1 MAQTVKRLP
10 TMRETQVQ
18 SLAREDLLEKEMA
31 THSNILPGKSHGPR
45 SLVGYSPWGRKE
57 SDKTEWLHF
66 HFPLTFLNI
75 SVWPLTSVNF
85 ITIDK
90 TDDFWPSGKKRSC
103 GKVIRILFFGILS
116 SKIYKYQNNIT
127 FISKYIWNVIYLLST
142 REELK
147 ILGCLL

>member
-1 MAQTVKRLP
+1 MQ
-10 TMRETQVQ
+10 ETEVQ
-18 SLAREDLLEKEMA
+18 SLGWDDLLEKEMA
-31 THSNILPGKSHGPR
+31 THSSILPGKSPGRR

-57 SDKTEWLHF
+57 SNMTEWLRF
-66 HFPLTFLNI
+66 HFPFTFLNI
-75 SVWPLTSVNF
+75 SVLPLTSVNF

-103 GKVIRILFFGILS
+103 GKIIRILFFGILS
-116 SKIYKYQNNIT
+116 SKIYKYQNNFT

-147 ILGCLL
+147 VLGCLL